1 MKPAV
6 HKAWQPGNH
15 PFKDKNNMRKKINLC
30 GIFFVLASSIVYAEA
45 EFDFETLMESI
56 DNNSHNLQGNIAT
69 KDANA
74 TIALAKQMQSDF
86 KLVEGFFEKRGN
98 AADAVTDA
106 KKYEDMAAE
115 IVKFVE
121 ANDFDSASNKAI
133 ELSNSCDD
141 ACHDTYKPL

>member
-133 ELSNSCDD
+133 EISNSCDD

>member
-1 MKPAV
+1 MR
-6 HKAWQPGNH
+6 NI
-15 PFKDKNNMRKKINLC
+15 FKLC
-30 GIFFVLASSIVYAEA
+30 GFIFVLATGIAYAEA
-45 EFDFETLMESI
+45 AFDFEELMEKI
-56 DNNSHNLQGNIAT
+56 DTNSHNLQGNISN

-98 AADAVTDA
+98 SADAVADA
-106 KKYEDMAAE
+106 KIYEDRAAE

-121 ANDFDSASNKAI
+121 ANDFESASNKAI
-133 ELSNSCDD
+133 EISKSCDM

>member
-1 MKPAV
+1 VEAAFMKD
-6 HKAWQPGNH
+6 H
-15 PFKDKNNMRKKINLC
+15 NNMRKMIKLC
-30 GIFFVLASSIVYAEA
+30 GIVLVLITGIVYAEA
-45 EFDFETLMESI
+45 AFDFEELMERI
-56 DNNSHNLQGNIAT
+56 DTNSHNLQGNISN

-74 TIALAKQMQSDF
+74 TIVLAKQMQGDF

-106 KKYEDMAAE
+106 KLYEDMAVE

-121 ANDFDSASNKAI
+121 ANNFEAASNKAI
-133 ELSNSCDD
+133 EISKSCDL

>member
-1 MKPAV
+1 M
-6 HKAWQPGNH
+6 HK
-15 PFKDKNNMRKKINLC
+15 MINLC
-30 GIFFVLASSIVYAEA
+30 GVIFVLASGIVFAEA
-45 EFDFETLMESI
+45 EFDFEELMESI
-56 DNNSHNLQGNIAT
+56 DTNSHNLQGNIST

-74 TIALAKQMQSDF
+74 SVALAKEMQSQF

-121 ANDFDSASNKAI
+121 ANDFEAASNKAI
-133 ELSNSCDD
+133 EISTACDT